1 MLKEWLSRALGL
13 EKLKEEAIAEAAEAI
28 KTAVKTH
35 TMPPALFPRKE

>member
-28 KTAVKTH
+28 KTAILSLT
-35 TMPPALFPRKE
+35 